1 MDLILK
7 RRENNGQQQRIAI
20 VEIHFQSIICL
31 HTKQFMY
38 TSNRIKKSSKL
49 DSNLRLQ
56 SSLVCGLKYCLVNA

>member
-1 MDLILK
+1 MNLILK

-31 HTKQFMY
+31 HIKQFMC
-38 TSNRIKKSSKL
+38 TSNRIKTLSKM

-56 SSLVCGLKYCLVNA
+56 SSLVCELKYCLANP